1 MSNEENF
8 YSTLMENN
16 VWKVVAVGY
25 AIVSIIVQVVLLYGI
40 IWFERFGSDKRRTL
54 LNMLVASGP

>member
-8 YSTLMENN
+8 YSTLMETN

-54 LNMLVASGP
+54 LNMLVSSGP